1 MIQILLLLTF
11 IFELNDFLMSN
22 IRAIKKQDVINNQR
36 IKPLNKMVN
45 NSFGLIKNNPV
56 FKIQAY
62 NHYETIKCDI

>member
-1 MIQILLLLTF
+1 LIQILLLLTF

-36 IKPLNKMVN
+36 IKSLNKLVN

-56 FKIQAY
+56 F
-62 NHYETIKCDI
+62 

>member
-1 MIQILLLLTF
+1 
-11 IFELNDFLMSN
+11 MSN

-56 FKIQAY
+56 FEIQAY
-62 NHYETIKCDI
+62 NDCETIKCDI